1 MTSLRYFWS
10 IILYNS
16 ASWEGVLPAQR
27 LLYQSVSWFA
37 TKCCGSFPRAMPCFG
52 CTSAGAD
59 LALQMGF
66 CRAQMGRSRL
76 WQQQAGEGLW
86 RGGLCSIWA
95 VCSSWSTAMGNGSA
109 GHPVLKPGTVI
120 TPCQAPEEPFPSLSR
135 AMREEGSL
143 GNRLCLSRGERAVG
157 ICSGALGLAEK
168 EIPESHRA
176 GRNLWRC
183 FSAIPLQREQ
193 GCSLQSWF
201 CVLWFCVSLAS
212 GQLQPAFRI

>member
-1 MTSLRYFWS
+1 
-10 IILYNS
+10 
-16 ASWEGVLPAQR
+16 
-27 LLYQSVSWFA
+27 
-37 TKCCGSFPRAMPCFG
+37 MPCFG

-120 TPCQAPEEPFPSLSR
+120 TPCQAPAEPFPSLSR
-135 AMREEGSL
+135 AMRGSL
-143 GNRLCLSRGERAVG
+143 GRILRKQAVPQQRGESSGDLLWSSRTRWKGDSRIPQGWEEPLEMLQCNSPAKGARLFPAKLVL
-157 ICSGALGLAEK
+157 CSVVLFLWLLG
-168 EIPESHRA
+168 SS
-176 GRNLWRC
+176 NLLLE
-183 FSAIPLQREQ
+183 FNQ
-193 GCSLQSWF
+193 
-201 CVLWFCVSLAS
+201 
-212 GQLQPAFRI
+212 AFRSP

>member
-1 MTSLRYFWS
+1 
-10 IILYNS
+10 
-16 ASWEGVLPAQR
+16 
-27 LLYQSVSWFA
+27 
-37 TKCCGSFPRAMPCFG
+37 
-52 CTSAGAD
+52 
-59 LALQMGF
+59 
-66 CRAQMGRSRL
+66 
-76 WQQQAGEGLW
+76 
-86 RGGLCSIWA
+86 
-95 VCSSWSTAMGNGSA
+95 MGNGSA

-201 CVLWFCVSLAS
+201 CGSVFLWLLGSSNLLLEFN
-212 GQLQPAFRI
+212 QAFRSPSKAEFYCGVLCLSDVLQGH